1 VKFFT
6 AAAAALITCLSIS
19 SPAPAAMPPAN
30 YVKKAVFIRIHYDA
44 TFYNFW
50 RGRTSNVDALVQGWF
65 NQVRDIYKNTASMH
79 NVDLY
84 LLNDFVRANSR
95 VMSYNDPN
103 SHITAGLRGD
113 IGGNKRL
120 VQFMK
125 DNLATGP
132 VTRTI
137 GGRTH
142 QVGRTMNWVLVHRG
156 EGALQGEVTNI
167 GWLATAEDS
176 LFVTTAVGD
185 VTAVNG
191 QYFPLSPNPLPERE
205 IIDALAHETAHLLGA
220 EHKYA
225 EGCPTRPPLIGGELM
240 CGALQRS
247 RYLSS
252 RNYSAVNNVIKGGLA
267 RCNNA
272 FSGLADCEN
281 KVNEECGRILDYTQI
296 AACQSEMK
304 LVYCSD
310 LCTLPLLQARVVINA
325 LPTTIG
331 SGVVS
336 APAL

>member
-1 VKFFT
+1 
-6 AAAAALITCLSIS
+6 
-19 SPAPAAMPPAN
+19 MPPAN

-50 RGRTSNVDALVQGWF
+50 RGRTSNVDTMVQGWF
-65 NQVRDIYKNTASMH
+65 NAVRDIYKNTPSMH

-95 VMSYNDPN
+95 VMAYNDAN
-103 SHITAGLRGD
+103 SHLTAGVRAGE

-137 GGRTH
+137 NGKTHQLGRT
-142 QVGRTMNWVLVHRG
+142 VNWVFVHRG
-156 EGALQGEVTNI
+156 EGGLQGEVTDI
-167 GWLATAEDS
+167 GWLANAEAS

-185 VTAVNG
+185 VTALNG
-191 QYFPLSPNPLPERE
+191 QYFPLRADPLAYSE
-205 IIDALAHETAHLLGA
+205 IIDTIAHETGHLLGGRH
-220 EHKYA
+220 ELA
-225 EGCPTRPPLIGGELM
+225 EGCPTRSPYTGGELM
-240 CGALQRS
+240 CGYVQRS
-247 RYLSS
+247 RYFGS
-252 RNYSAVNNVIKGGLA
+252 RNYNAVNNVIKGGLN

-281 KVNEECGRILDYTQI
+281 KVNDECGRILDYTQI

-310 LCTLPLLQARVVINA
+310 LCSLPQRQARVVINA

-331 SGVVS
+331 TGVVS
-336 APAL
+336 APAF